1 MGEKGRRGRSE
12 EEGRRGE
19 GEENEEEGR
28 EGREGGG
35 ERDER
40 WMKSCKLFYVEV
52 WKLYTCKQLLN
63 GYTSGSVGAV
73 SAAVGGVRVRPTL
86 HSHMLQPPPSC
97 LTDSGPLHNSSQPHT
112 QSPIFTN

>member
-12 EEGRRGE
+12 EERRRGE

-40 WMKSCKLFYVEV
+40 WMKRFANCFTLRYGSCIHVNNYWMVIRVAQWVQF
-52 WKLYTCKQLLN
+52 QLPWEEC
-63 GYTSGSVGAV
+63 G
-73 SAAVGGVRVRPTL
+73 
-86 HSHMLQPPPSC
+86 
-97 LTDSGPLHNSSQPHT
+97 
-112 QSPIFTN
+112 